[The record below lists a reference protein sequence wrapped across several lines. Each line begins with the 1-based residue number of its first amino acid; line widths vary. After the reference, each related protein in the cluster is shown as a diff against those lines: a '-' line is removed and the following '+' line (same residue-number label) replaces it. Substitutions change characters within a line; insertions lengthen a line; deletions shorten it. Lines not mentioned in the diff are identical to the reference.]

1 MWIYINIIRKFLFWV
16 IALFSFILFI
26 LWIIDSSESL
36 KLIFGD
42 FRLPF
47 FLLARQVNFYILKIT
62 SLLFIWFVDSG
73 PLAFFTFLVVS
84 PLALFLVVILV
95 NNCHFFNFKNI
106 VLLLN
111 RSVFVILV
119 IQGLFQNFFIAAT
132 KSWIAHLSN
141 FYVKELDKLRVFRD
155 SYEMGAAGLRED
167 EIILQVLM
175 LLARL
180 EKMSSSFI
188 SSCANKSVESNLIDE
203 RDYIEMFLSLGK
215 ISLSHLNNR
224 LGGLIEFNDATMLAI
239 SIVLIVCW
247 YINSFFG
254 SSVEIKQKDLNFLS
268 YFYLLG
274 FLVIINVASQN
285 FLIFF
290 LSWKLISF
298 FTFLLINFW
307 LQGVKNNIILIILT
321 LIGDLCLISTIT
333 LIYRY
338 VEPTDFNTMVNH
350 MWVLECSENA
360 IFNISMLK
368 IINVLLLLS
377 FFLKFV
383 ELFFY
388 MCQILNIK
396 KNMYTHTLVFFLSWF
411 SGVYYFVSIMK
422 FWFIF
427 NNSFIVLK
435 LLILIISVVVVLLIF
450 KALCEF
456 FFLEKKISSR
466 WSKVIPGWWYTGF
479 FVKINLKEVPILMLP
494 IRESHKLITSGAPR
508 KGQNR

>member
-1 MWIYINIIRKFLFWV
+1 
-16 IALFSFILFI
+16 
-26 LWIIDSSESL
+26 
-36 KLIFGD
+36 
-42 FRLPF
+42 
-47 FLLARQVNFYILKIT
+47 
-62 SLLFIWFVDSG
+62 
-73 PLAFFTFLVVS
+73 
-84 PLALFLVVILV
+84 
-95 NNCHFFNFKNI
+95 
-106 VLLLN
+106 
-111 RSVFVILV
+111 
-119 IQGLFQNFFIAAT
+119 
-132 KSWIAHLSN
+132 
-141 FYVKELDKLRVFRD
+141 
-155 SYEMGAAGLRED
+155 
-167 EIILQVLM
+167 
-175 LLARL
+175 
-180 EKMSSSFI
+180 
-188 SSCANKSVESNLIDE
+188 
-203 RDYIEMFLSLGK
+203 
-215 ISLSHLNNR
+215 
-224 LGGLIEFNDATMLAI
+224 MLAI